1 MSLESE
7 LKKLNANL
15 EVIMPALVALT
26 AAAPVVVDTSK
37 AEAAAEEPP
46 KKTRKAKPTP
56 EPEAAAEEPPVEEP
70 EEPQIDKESLRQ
82 RIIAYVRIYGRDAG
96 QDLLRKSGGAEKLD
110 QVDPVD
116 YQAVWD
122 AFEPGQP
129 EEEAA

>member
-46 KKTRKAKPTP
+46 KKIRKAKP
-56 EPEAAAEEPPVEEP
+56 EAVAEEPPVE

-96 QDLLRKSGGAEKLD
+96 QELLRKSGGAEKLD